1 MFVHKFPAI
10 GRTLRF
16 YVKPHLETESGAAS
30 IFVENKDSCL
40 LNKCGAEK
48 KFFIME
54 LCDDILVDT
63 VVLVNFGLKIF
74 DRDRYPIKRNGWKDV
89 STFEARNSRGTSYG
103 VFDPVRE

>member
-1 MFVHKFPAI
+1 
-10 GRTLRF
+10 
-16 YVKPHLETESGAAS
+16 
-30 IFVENKDSCL
+30 VENKDSCL

-63 VVLVNFGLKIF
+63 VVLANFKFFSPMFRSLKIF

-89 STFEARNSRGTSYG
+89 STFEARNSRPAQAFLIGSGTMQVLPIHRVNPSSRAAP
-103 VFDPVRE
+103 FSHIHP